1 MNKQIQPRDTSDDRQ
16 TFGAVQPPV
25 FTQKHNVHW
34 NKQWPF
40 YYTEN
45 NRLALTRSL
54 RADASEK
61 RCVCSSVKIRL
72 RQVLIAYS
80 SLGSLTF
87 ELHVAQT
94 FSSLSSGILFD
105 LFHLLLNP
113 LSFLVSSAYCW
124 WVFLSRHA
132 IIVNFQGQVRHFVFT
147 VYILH
152 TYFFL
157 LLDGDAHFCFPW
169 SLEYQHSL
177 YLLHMW
183 FWMSLRRDQTKW
195 CYLDCPWRIC

>member
-61 RCVCSSVKIRL
+61 RCVCSSVKISL
-72 RQVLIAYS
+72 RQVLIAIFWFPYLWAACS
-80 SLGSLTF
+80 ANIFKPIVLT
-87 ELHVAQT
+87 
-94 FSSLSSGILFD
+94 LS
-105 LFHLLLNP
+105 NP
-113 LSFLVSSAYCW
+113 LSFLVSSVYCW

-132 IIVNFQGQVRHFVFT
+132 IIVNFQGQVRHFVFI

-152 TYFFL
+152 SYFFL